1 MLGLLHLMN
10 KETLVLLVMPPIL
23 IAVPVTVHV
32 VLVPI
37 SLTGIWV
44 FVALAFVASLGC
56 LVRAV
61 TLLKA
66 GRPHGYVCGAAA
78 ILYIVLLVIL
88 CTPAKTKQAA
98 NQTAQPTGASRLA
111 QRQIERQRRLAPV
124 ADLCVSRTLTSSHLC
139 SSPLHSQSR
148 DTTSLT
154 TKVWFVASLFVP
166 QPSPKA
172 LSAD

>member
-1 MLGLLHLMN
+1 MN

-111 QRQIERQRRLAPV
+111 QIQIERQRRLAPV
-124 ADLCVSRTLTSSHLC
+124 ADLHVRQLNHEEPEEEETSSTTASFC
-139 SSPLHSQSR
+139 GQSSKA
-148 DTTSLT
+148 
-154 TKVWFVASLFVP
+154 TKTNG
-166 QPSPKA
+166 
-172 LSAD
+172 